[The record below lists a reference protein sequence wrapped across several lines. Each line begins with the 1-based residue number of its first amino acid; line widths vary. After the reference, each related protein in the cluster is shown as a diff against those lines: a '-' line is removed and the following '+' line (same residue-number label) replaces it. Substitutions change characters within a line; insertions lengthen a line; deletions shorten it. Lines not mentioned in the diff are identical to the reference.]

1 MDDRDPRQRARRTL
15 IRAKRG
21 RYFERN
27 NVASQ
32 PLLVVT
38 RSGGRTAISG
48 LLLAI
53 SGAQFI
59 MRGPTVHHE
68 RTSNKPDCKE
78 NRDQPGERP
87 EGGVRG
93 V

>member
-1 MDDRDPRQRARRTL
+1 MMCEVTVED
-15 IRAKRG
+15 G
-21 RYFERN
+21 

-32 PLLVVT
+32 SFPVVT

-48 LLLAI
+48 LLWAI
-53 SGAQFI
+53 SSAQFI
-59 MRGPTVHHE
+59 LRGPRVRHE

-87 EGGVRG
+87 EGGARG